1 MDPDEQV
8 EYVVAV
14 NNADTKQTATFDTYQ
29 PARSM
34 LKAVWPA
41 SAPRNLK
48 TDTEG
53 RVTVTVPPLSAVVYK
68 ATSKLRADRDAA
80 DAVVHRPRRRRHR
93 HRPRR
98 GGRHRARVATSPR

>member
-1 MDPDEQV
+1 MDPDQQV

-14 NNADTKQTATFDTYQ
+14 NNADTEQTATFDTYQ

-41 SAPRNLK
+41 SARRNLK
-48 TDTEG
+48 TDSEG

-68 ATSKLRADRDAA
+68 ASRRSCGPTASG
-80 DAVVHRPRRRRHR
+80 RRRRSPPPATPASSPAA
-93 HRPRR
+93 PRW
-98 GGRHRARVATSPR
+98 ASPSQVATSPR